1 MPVSLQAG
9 GLAPSAVKSVTLDF
23 NWVKATYPDDLGD
36 ERITLTAADFKGPVF
51 SYKKVSKNTG
61 VITFRKWVQGSEVYS
76 GTFTLD
82 FETRTSGTSR
92 EDYTGSYAGFIDG
105 TFEITNLDSPKRP
118 KALPATVKVK
128 AGGKKSFKLKGK
140 GEDIGTRLKYKVTRK
155 PKVGKL
161 VTNKLPKVVYKA
173 PKGFKGTVKFTYIVK
188 EGKTKSKPATVK
200 LRVR

>member
-1 MPVSLQAG
+1 MPVSSQAG
-9 GLAPSAVKSVTLDF
+9 GLAPSAVRSVTLDF
-23 NWVKATYPDDLGD
+23 DWVKATYPDDLGD

-61 VITFRKWVQGSEVYS
+61 VITFSKWVQGSEVYS

-82 FETRTSGTSR
+82 FESRTSGTSR

-105 TFEITNLDSPKRP
+105 TFEIKNLDSPKRP

-128 AGGKKSFKLKGK
+128 SGGKESFKLKGK
-140 GEDIGTRLKYKVTRK
+140 GEDIGTQMKFQIARK

-161 VTNKLPKVVYKA
+161 VANKLPKVVYKA
-173 PKGFKGTVKFTYIVK
+173 PKGFKGTVKFTYLVK

-200 LRVR
+200 LRIR

>member
-1 MPVSLQAG
+1 MPVASQAG
-9 GLAPSAVKSVTLDF
+9 GLAPSAVRSVTLDF
-23 NWVKATYPDDLGD
+23 DWVKATYPDDLGD

-61 VITFRKWVQGSEVYS
+61 VITFSEWVQGAEVYS

-82 FETRTSGTSR
+82 FESRTSGTSR

-105 TFEITNLDSPKRP
+105 TFEIKNLDSPKRP

-128 AGGKKSFKLKGK
+128 GGKKSFKLKGK
-140 GEDIGTRLKYKVTRK
+140 GEDIGTRMKFQIARK

-161 VTNKLPKVVYKA
+161 VANKLPKVVYKA
-173 PKGFKGTVKFTYIVK
+173 PKGFKGTVKFTYLVK

-200 LRVR
+200 LRIR